1 MSKQILI
8 DPVTRIEGHS
18 KITIHLNDDGSVR
31 DAQFHVTQFRG
42 FEKFCEGRPFSEMP
56 ALTGRTCGICPVSHL
71 IASAKACDQLL
82 AVEIPP
88 TAAKLRRIMNL
99 AQIVQSH
106 ALSFFHLSSP
116 DLLFGMDATPEK
128 RNIVGVMELR
138 PSLARDGIA
147 LRKFG
152 QEIIALLGGKRIH
165 PAWVVPG
172 GVSNPLDPKMREQ
185 MLAMIPEMQAISLRT
200 LTWFKTL
207 LEQFREEIR
216 TFGNFPSMFMGLVTP
231 QTNGE
236 HNALL
241 DHYDGKLRFIDA
253 SGNIVLDQI
262 DPTKYNDYIAESVE
276 SFTYLKSPYFK
287 PLGYP
292 EGIYRVGPLA
302 RLNIIDRCGTPL
314 ADKEWTEFR
323 ALRRGVILSS
333 FHQHY
338 ARLIEILYGI
348 ERIEQL
354 LNESDILDKNVRAI
368 AKPSRSEGIGVSEAP
383 RGTLMHHYKIDENGL
398 ITWVNMIIATG
409 HNNLAMNQ
417 SVKQVAQHYVR
428 SERLQEGMLNRVEAV
443 IRSYDPCLSCST
455 HALGKMP
462 LHIQLLGSQ
471 GDVIDE
477 VKR

>member
-1 MSKQILI
+1 MPKEILI

-18 KITIHLNDDGSVR
+18 KITIQLDDDGKVQ

-71 IASAKACDQLL
+71 IASSKACDALL
-82 AVEIPP
+82 AVQIPP
-88 TAAKLRRIMNL
+88 TAAKLRRILNL
-99 AQIVQSH
+99 AQLVQSH

-116 DLLFGMDATPEK
+116 DLLFGMDAQPEK
-128 RNIVGVMELR
+128 RNIVGVIELR
-138 PSLARDGIA
+138 PALAKDGIA

-152 QEIIALLGGKRIH
+152 QEIIARLGGKRIH

-172 GVSNPLDPKMREQ
+172 GVSDPLESKMRDE
-185 MLAMIPEMQAISLRT
+185 MLATIPDALAIAQRT
-200 LTWFKTL
+200 LTWFKGV
-207 LEQFREEIR
+207 LEQFRDEIR
-216 TFGNFPSMFMGLVTP
+216 TFGNFPSMFMALVTP
-231 QTNGE
+231 QEDGN
-236 HNALL
+236 HHALL
-241 DHYDGKLRFIDA
+241 DHYDGVLRFVDA
-253 SGNIVLDQI
+253 SGNIVADQI
-262 DPTKYNDYIAESVE
+262 DPVKYRDYIAESVE
-276 SFTYLKSPYFK
+276 DFSYLKSPYYK
-287 PLGYP
+287 SLGYP
-292 EGIYRVGPLA
+292 DGIYRVGPLA
-302 RLNIIDRCGTPL
+302 RLNVIDRCGTPL

-354 LNESDILDKNVRAI
+354 LSEPDILDKNVRAI
-368 AKPSRSEGIGVSEAP
+368 AKPSRFEGIGVAEAP

-428 SERLQEGMLNRVEAV
+428 SDHLQEGMLNRVEAV

-455 HALGKMP
+455 HAIGKMP
-462 LHIQLLGSQ
+462 LHIQLYAPDGKIL
-471 GDVIDE
+471 DE